1 MVSWEPWPL
10 AGGGAATSEV
20 GGAVSHKVTHPDP
33 PSRRGHP
40 LPRQA
45 VNPGGVLAGQG
56 AGAKAGLSP
65 PGTEGRPRG
74 ASGEPQGRA
83 AEPGGPGGTPRLGR
97 RCRPGSGPHSAA
109 KGGVL
114 GCRACVSGCRRP
126 RAPGCCSLDRGVGR
140 GAPPSAPASPQ
151 GSLQQH

>member
-20 GGAVSHKVTHPDP
+20 GGAVSHKVTHLDP

-56 AGAKAGLSP
+56 AGAKAGCPHL
-65 PGTEGRPRG
+65 
-74 ASGEPQGRA
+74 EPKDAR
-83 AEPGGPGGTPRLGR
+83 GGP
-97 RCRPGSGPHSAA
+97 
-109 KGGVL
+109 
-114 GCRACVSGCRRP
+114 
-126 RAPGCCSLDRGVGR
+126 
-140 GAPPSAPASPQ
+140 PASPRA
-151 GSLQQH
+151 GPRSPGGRVAPHAWGAAADRGPDRTQQPRGVSSGVERA